1 MIPQVE
7 RRPPDTVMR
16 LSRLGSFHQSRIS
29 FMRVLL
35 RRLASEKWC
44 FDAPKWSINEKG
56 FGHAIYTVH
65 GPERSYSL
73 VAFAHDLPANL
84 RSDRVIAEAWDC
96 TFTLHD
102 GIPTEL
108 DIDRLQE
115 NVPLQESGRVSNSE
129 LTLSRANRSVRL
141 WDYVV
146 ESLANGNQ
154 PDIEKLNDVG
164 YLMRTTAVYG
174 SGKFGAA
181 DRCDISNRDEL
192 RNPFQVE
199 MLTVYLIRC
208 FVMDLVE
215 HMAQV
220 KGGDTA
226 VKLDADIRRSM
237 GIGNSTG
244 LGMAPFLVHHPTLL
258 NAWIMA
264 RETALARV
272 RAVTNVPLQIF
283 NQMEVHLKRAL
294 QNALNWNSQHDIQK
308 PKIKKLCEE
317 LATTLV
323 KFNDLHSEVY
333 PWDALY
339 CWAEKNTCEDTQEQI
354 VSAIFE
360 PYPELVDNLA
370 DCMYIDE
377 TEHFKIDASGTTN
390 QLKVQIEENY
400 AWALKT
406 DYATDKEQARF
417 WYVSEAKLEPR
428 LGERYKEDGADLE
441 QPLAI
446 ARDVSSLY
454 SNLKVDQHLAE
465 YLLAN
470 PEHRHIIRRIQ
481 LSNKFPYSEVRDN
494 LLNSKMLPIDM
505 LRCKLSFFGATK
517 FDPRSDRW
525 VRICLFKNAPFP
537 HELTDADNWSYGTSL
552 C

>member
-1 MIPQVE
+1 MIPQVA
-7 RRPPDTVMR
+7 RRTPDTVMR

-56 FGHAIYTVH
+56 FGHAVYTVH

-102 GIPTEL
+102 GIPTEA
-108 DIDRLQE
+108 DIDRLKK

-141 WDYVV
+141 WDHVV

-181 DRCDISNRDEL
+181 DRCDISDRDEL

-215 HMAQV
+215 YMAQV
-220 KGGDTA
+220 KGGNNA
-226 VKLDADIRRSM
+226 VKLDTDIRRSM

-272 RAVTNVPLQIF
+272 RAVKSVPSQIF
-283 NQMEVHLKRAL
+283 DQMEVHLKRAL
-294 QNALNWNSQHDIQK
+294 DNALNWNSQHDIQK

-317 LATTLV
+317 LSNTLM
-323 KFNDLHSEVY
+323 KFNDLRSEIY

-339 CWAEKNTCEDTQEQI
+339 RWAEKNTVEDTQEQI

-377 TEHFKIDASGTTN
+377 SEHFKIDASGTTN
-390 QLKVQIEENY
+390 QLKVQIETNY
-400 AWALKT
+400 AWALET
-406 DYATDKEQARF
+406 DYATNEEQARF

-428 LGERYKEDGADLE
+428 LG
-441 QPLAI
+441 
-446 ARDVSSLY
+446 
-454 SNLKVDQHLAE
+454 
-465 YLLAN
+465 
-470 PEHRHIIRRIQ
+470 
-481 LSNKFPYSEVRDN
+481 
-494 LLNSKMLPIDM
+494 
-505 LRCKLSFFGATK
+505 
-517 FDPRSDRW
+517 
-525 VRICLFKNAPFP
+525 
-537 HELTDADNWSYGTSL
+537 
-552 C
+552 

>member
-1 MIPQVE
+1 MIPQVA
-7 RRPPDTVMR
+7 RRTPDKVMR

-35 RRLASEKWC
+35 RRLASEKWR
-44 FDAPKWSINEKG
+44 FDAPKWNINEKG
-56 FGHAIYTVH
+56 FGHAVYSVH

-102 GIPTEL
+102 GIPTEA
-108 DIDRLQE
+108 DIDRLKK

-141 WDYVV
+141 WEHVV
-146 ESLANGNQ
+146 ESLATGNQ
-154 PDIEKLNDVG
+154 PDKEKLNDVG

-181 DRCDISNRDEL
+181 DRCDISDRDEL

-215 HMAQV
+215 YMAQV
-220 KGGDTA
+220 KGGNNA
-226 VKLDADIRRSM
+226 VKLDTDIRRSM

-272 RAVTNVPLQIF
+272 RAVKSVPSQIF
-283 NQMEVHLKRAL
+283 DQMEVHLKRAL
-294 QNALNWNSQHDIQK
+294 DNALNWNSQHDIQK

-317 LATTLV
+317 LSNTLM
-323 KFNDLHSEVY
+323 KFNDLRSEIY

-339 CWAEKNTCEDTQEQI
+339 RWAEKNTVEDTQEQI

-377 TEHFKIDASGTTN
+377 SEHFKIDASGTTN
-390 QLKVQIEENY
+390 QLKVQIETNY
-400 AWALKT
+400 AWALET
-406 DYATDKEQARF
+406 DYATNEEQARF

-428 LGERYKEDGADLE
+428 LGERHKEDGGDLE

-454 SNLKVDQHLAE
+454 ANLQVDQHLAE

-537 HELTDADNWSYGTSL
+537 HELTNADNWSYGTSQ